1 MDWSNYSIPA
11 MQLEARFG
19 DRVVP
24 AFSVRPKSI
33 STIIADAVSKN
44 PDGEALVC
52 GAERLS
58 WREVEQRSAGLAAGL
73 RGMGLGRG
81 DRVALLLGNRVEF
94 VLAVFAAAHLGAISG
109 LLRTRQQNPEIAYV
123 LGDYGATLLIHEAT
137 LTDVLRD
144 PTDVPALLHRLAV
157 GDQP

>member
-24 AFSVRPKSI
+24 VFSVRPKSI
-33 STIIADAVSKN
+33 STMIADAVSKN

-81 DRVALLLGNRVEF
+81 DRVAAARQPYRIRAGCVRGGASGCDF
-94 VLAVFAAAHLGAISG
+94 GAAQHAAAKA
-109 LLRTRQQNPEIAYV
+109 
-123 LGDYGATLLIHEAT
+123 
-137 LTDVLRD
+137 
-144 PTDVPALLHRLAV
+144 
-157 GDQP
+157 

>member
-33 STIIADAVSKN
+33 STMIADAVSKN

-52 GAERLS
+52 GAERLT
-58 WREVEQRSAGLAAGL
+58 WREVEQRSAGLAAGV
-73 RGMGLGRG
+73 RGVGLGRG
-81 DRVALLLGNRVEF
+81 DRGAPLLRNRGEI
-94 VLAVFAAAHLGAISG
+94 VLAVFAAGPLGGVLVVLS
-109 LLRTRQQNPEIAYV
+109 TRPQKPEIA
-123 LGDYGATLLIHEAT
+123 LF
-137 LTDVLRD
+137 
-144 PTDVPALLHRLAV
+144 LA
-157 GDQP
+157 GRRGHAP

>member
-33 STIIADAVSKN
+33 STMIADAVSKN

-52 GAERLS
+52 GAERLT
-58 WREVEQRSAGLAAGL
+58 WREVEQRSAGLAAGV
-73 RGMGLGRG
+73 GGVGLGRG
-81 DRVALLLGNRVEF
+81 GRGALLLGNPRGFLLGGV
-94 VLAVFAAAHLGAISG
+94 AAAAPGG
-109 LLRTRQQNPEIAYV
+109 
-123 LGDYGATLLIHEAT
+123 GFG
-137 LTDVLRD
+137 VLRN
-144 PTDVPALLHRLAV
+144 P
-157 GDQP
+157 

>member
-33 STIIADAVSKN
+33 STMIADAVSKN

-52 GAERLS
+52 GAERLT
-58 WREVEQRSAGLAAGL
+58 WREVEQRSAGLAAGV
-73 RGMGLGRG
+73 RGGGVGGGGRG
-81 DRVALLLGNRVEF
+81 ALLLRHRGGFGVGGFWGGPLGGGF
-94 VLAVFAAAHLGAISG
+94 VVVRPPADKTENG
-109 LLRTRQQNPEIAYV
+109 LL
-123 LGDYGATLLIHEAT
+123 LGGAGGQA
-137 LTDVLRD
+137 
-144 PTDVPALLHRLAV
+144 
-157 GDQP
+157 